1 LLTKTELGGDN
12 EAVAK
17 RGLIVALLACTAVL
31 AGSAL
36 AGRLLPASL
45 SSYLLGPKL
54 IRAEIYVQAGAVQ
67 HDYQLD
73 RGRLQKRYSNGQ
85 LTVVK
90 QAGPISVKVAPLAH
104 VVLNGKVS
112 SLRALRAKMQVAVL
126 HDKELP
132 AQLVWASTKS
142 PPTLPVPVTTLLLG
156 SQMVRGE
163 IVVASG
169 DPTAPHDYLL
179 DHGRIRQ
186 VGVSAVTMRERDGTV
201 VTINISPTAR
211 IKLNGKNASF
221 LQLQK
226 GMMATTI
233 HDGDKPADQVFATGR

>member
-1 LLTKTELGGDN
+1 
-12 EAVAK
+12 VAK

-31 AGSAL
+31 AAPAL
-36 AGRLLPASL
+36 AGQLLPKSV

-54 IRAEIYVQAGAVQ
+54 IRGELYVQAGAVQ

-73 RGRLQKRYSNGQ
+73 RGRLQKRYANGQ
-85 LTVVK
+85 LTIIK
-90 QAGPISVKVAPLAH
+90 QAGPISVKVAPLAR
-104 VVLNGKVS
+104 VLLNGKPVGVRT
-112 SLRALRAKMQVAVL
+112 LRARMQVAVL

-142 PPTLPVPVTTLLLG
+142 PPNLPIPVTNLLLG
-156 SQMVRGE
+156 SQLVRGE
-163 IVVASG
+163 IAVASS

-186 VGVSAVTMRERDGTV
+186 VGVSTVTLRERDGTV
-201 VTINISPTAR
+201 VTINVSPTAR

-226 GMMATTI
+226 GMMALTI

>member
-1 LLTKTELGGDN
+1 LLTKTDSGGDN
-12 EAVAK
+12 ETVAK

-31 AGSAL
+31 AAPA
-36 AGRLLPASL
+36 AGRLLPPSV
-45 SSYLLGPKL
+45 SSYMLGPKL

-73 RGRLQKRYSNGQ
+73 RGRLQKRYANGQ

-90 QAGPISVKVAPLAH
+90 QAGPISVKVAATAR
-104 VVLNGKVS
+104 VVLNGKTS
-112 SLRALRAKMQVAVL
+112 SVRALRAKMQVAVL
-126 HDKELP
+126 HDKEFP

-142 PPTLPVPVTTLLLG
+142 PPKLPVPVTNLLLG

-163 IVVASG
+163 IAVASG

-186 VGVSAVTMRERDGTV
+186 VGVSTITLRERDGTV

-211 IKLNGKNASF
+211 IKLNGKNATF

>member
-1 LLTKTELGGDN
+1 M
-12 EAVAK
+12 AK

-31 AGSAL
+31 AAPAL
-36 AGRLLPASL
+36 AGQLLPKSV

-54 IRAEIYVQAGAVQ
+54 IRGELYVQAGAVQ

-73 RGRLQKRYSNGQ
+73 RGRLQKRYANGQ
-85 LTVVK
+85 LTIIK
-90 QAGPISVKVAPLAH
+90 QAGPISVKVAPLAR
-104 VVLNGKVS
+104 VLLNGKPVGVRT
-112 SLRALRAKMQVAVL
+112 LRARMQVAVL

-142 PPTLPVPVTTLLLG
+142 PPNLPIPVTNLLLG
-156 SQMVRGE
+156 SQLVRGE
-163 IVVASG
+163 IAVASG

-186 VGVSAVTMRERDGTV
+186 VGASTLTLRERDGTV
-201 VTINISPTAR
+201 VTINVSPTAR

-226 GMMATTI
+226 GMMALTI

>member
-1 LLTKTELGGDN
+1 M
-12 EAVAK
+12 AK

-31 AGSAL
+31 AAPAL
-36 AGRLLPASL
+36 AGQLLPKSV

-54 IRAEIYVQAGAVQ
+54 IRGELYVQAGAVQ

-73 RGRLQKRYSNGQ
+73 RGRLQKRYANGQ
-85 LTVVK
+85 LTIIK
-90 QAGPISVKVAPLAH
+90 QAGPISVKVAPLAR
-104 VVLNGKVS
+104 VLLNGKPVGV
-112 SLRALRAKMQVAVL
+112 RALRARMQVAVL

-142 PPTLPVPVTTLLLG
+142 PPNLPIPVTNLLLG
-156 SQMVRGE
+156 SQLVRGE
-163 IVVASG
+163 IAVASG

-186 VGVSAVTMRERDGTV
+186 VGASTLTLRERDGTV
-201 VTINISPTAR
+201 VTINVSPTAR

-226 GMMATTI
+226 GMMALTI

>member
-1 LLTKTELGGDN
+1 
-12 EAVAK
+12 VAK

-31 AGSAL
+31 AAPAL
-36 AGRLLPASL
+36 AGQLLPKSV

-54 IRAEIYVQAGAVQ
+54 IRGELYVQAGAVQ

-73 RGRLQKRYSNGQ
+73 RGRLQKRYANGQ
-85 LTVVK
+85 LTIIK
-90 QAGPISVKVAPLAH
+90 QAGPISVKVAPLAR
-104 VVLNGKVS
+104 VLLNGKPVGV
-112 SLRALRAKMQVAVL
+112 RALRAKMQVAVL

-142 PPTLPVPVTTLLLG
+142 PPNLPIPVTNLLLG
-156 SQMVRGE
+156 SQLVRGE
-163 IVVASG
+163 IAVASG

-186 VGVSAVTMRERDGTV
+186 VGASTLTLRERDGTV
-201 VTINISPTAR
+201 VTINVSPTAR

-226 GMMATTI
+226 GMMALTI

>member
-1 LLTKTELGGDN
+1 
-12 EAVAK
+12 VAK

-31 AGSAL
+31 AAPAL
-36 AGRLLPASL
+36 AGQLLPKSV

-54 IRAEIYVQAGAVQ
+54 IRGELYVQAGAVQ

-73 RGRLQKRYSNGQ
+73 RGRLQKRYANGQ
-85 LTVVK
+85 LTIIK
-90 QAGPISVKVAPLAH
+90 QAGPISVKVAPLAR
-104 VVLNGKVS
+104 VLLNGKPVGV
-112 SLRALRAKMQVAVL
+112 RALRARMQVAVL

-142 PPTLPVPVTTLLLG
+142 PPNLPIPVTNLVLG
-156 SQMVRGE
+156 SQLVRGE
-163 IVVASG
+163 IAVASG

-186 VGVSAVTMRERDGTV
+186 VGASTVTLRERDGTV
-201 VTINISPTAR
+201 VTINVSPTAR

-226 GMMATTI
+226 GMMALTI

>member
-1 LLTKTELGGDN
+1 
-12 EAVAK
+12 VAK

-31 AGSAL
+31 AAPAL
-36 AGRLLPASL
+36 AGQLLPKSV

-54 IRAEIYVQAGAVQ
+54 IRGELYVQAGAVQ

-73 RGRLQKRYSNGQ
+73 RGRLQKRYANGQ
-85 LTVVK
+85 LTIIK
-90 QAGPISVKVAPLAH
+90 QAGPISVKVAPLAR
-104 VVLNGKVS
+104 VLLNGKPVGV
-112 SLRALRAKMQVAVL
+112 RALRARMQVAVL

-142 PPTLPVPVTTLLLG
+142 PPNLPIPVTNLLLG
-156 SQMVRGE
+156 SQLVRGE
-163 IVVASG
+163 IAVASG

-186 VGVSAVTMRERDGTV
+186 VGVSTVTLRERDGTV
-201 VTINISPTAR
+201 VTINVSPTAR

-226 GMMATTI
+226 GMMALTI

>member
-1 LLTKTELGGDN
+1 M
-12 EAVAK
+12 AK
-17 RGLIVALLACTAVL
+17 RGLIVALLACTAVS
-31 AGSAL
+31 AAPAL
-36 AGRLLPASL
+36 AGQLLPKSV

-54 IRAEIYVQAGAVQ
+54 IRGELYVQAGAVQ

-73 RGRLQKRYSNGQ
+73 RGRLQKRYANGQ
-85 LTVVK
+85 LTIIK
-90 QAGPISVKVAPLAH
+90 QAGPISVKVAPLAR
-104 VVLNGKVS
+104 VLLNGKPVGV
-112 SLRALRAKMQVAVL
+112 RALRARMQVAVL

-142 PPTLPVPVTTLLLG
+142 PPNLPIPVTNLLLG
-156 SQMVRGE
+156 SQLVRGE
-163 IVVASG
+163 IAVASG

-186 VGVSAVTMRERDGTV
+186 VGASTLTLRERDGTV
-201 VTINISPTAR
+201 VTINVSPTAR

-226 GMMATTI
+226 GMMALTI

>member
-1 LLTKTELGGDN
+1 M
-12 EAVAK
+12 AK

-31 AGSAL
+31 AAPAL
-36 AGRLLPASL
+36 AGQLLPKSV

-54 IRAEIYVQAGAVQ
+54 IRGELYVQAGAVQ

-73 RGRLQKRYSNGQ
+73 RGRLQKRYANGQ
-85 LTVVK
+85 LTIIK
-90 QAGPISVKVAPLAH
+90 QAGPISVKVAPLAR
-104 VVLNGKVS
+104 VLLNGKPVGV
-112 SLRALRAKMQVAVL
+112 RALRAKMQVAVL

-142 PPTLPVPVTTLLLG
+142 PPNLPVPVTNLLLG
-156 SQMVRGE
+156 SQLVRGE
-163 IVVASG
+163 IAVASA

-186 VGVSAVTMRERDGTV
+186 VGAFTVTLRERDGTV
-201 VTINISPTAR
+201 VTINVSPTAR

-226 GMMATTI
+226 GMMALTI

>member
-1 LLTKTELGGDN
+1 
-12 EAVAK
+12 VAK

-31 AGSAL
+31 AAPAL
-36 AGRLLPASL
+36 AGQLLPKSV

-54 IRAEIYVQAGAVQ
+54 IRGELYVQAGAVQ

-73 RGRLQKRYSNGQ
+73 RGRLQKRYANGQ
-85 LTVVK
+85 LTIIK
-90 QAGPISVKVAPLAH
+90 QAGPISVKVAPLAR
-104 VVLNGKVS
+104 VLLNGKPVGVRT
-112 SLRALRAKMQVAVL
+112 LRARMQVAVL

-142 PPTLPVPVTTLLLG
+142 PPNLPIPVTNLLLG
-156 SQMVRGE
+156 SQLVRGE
-163 IVVASG
+163 IAVASG

-186 VGVSAVTMRERDGTV
+186 VGASTLTLRERDGTV
-201 VTINISPTAR
+201 VTINVSPTAR

-226 GMMATTI
+226 GMMALTI

>member
-1 LLTKTELGGDN
+1 
-12 EAVAK
+12 VAK
-17 RGLIVALLACTAVL
+17 RGLIVALLASTAVL
-31 AGSAL
+31 AAPAL
-36 AGRLLPASL
+36 AGQLLPKSV

-54 IRAEIYVQAGAVQ
+54 IRGELYVQAGAVQ

-73 RGRLQKRYSNGQ
+73 RGRLQKRYANGQ
-85 LTVVK
+85 LTIIK
-90 QAGPISVKVAPLAH
+90 QAGPISVKVAPLAR
-104 VVLNGKVS
+104 VLLNGKPVGVRT
-112 SLRALRAKMQVAVL
+112 LRARMQVAVL

-142 PPTLPVPVTTLLLG
+142 PPNLPIPVTNLLLG
-156 SQMVRGE
+156 SQLVRGE
-163 IVVASG
+163 IAVASG

-186 VGVSAVTMRERDGTV
+186 VGASTVTLRERDGTV
-201 VTINISPTAR
+201 VTINVSPTAR

-226 GMMATTI
+226 GMMALTI

>member
-1 LLTKTELGGDN
+1 
-12 EAVAK
+12 VAK

-31 AGSAL
+31 AAPAL
-36 AGRLLPASL
+36 AGQLLPKSV

-54 IRAEIYVQAGAVQ
+54 IRGELYVQAGAVQ

-73 RGRLQKRYSNGQ
+73 RGRLQKRYANGQ
-85 LTVVK
+85 LTIIK

-104 VVLNGKVS
+104 KLLNGKPVGV
-112 SLRALRAKMQVAVL
+112 RALRARMQVAVL

-142 PPTLPVPVTTLLLG
+142 PPNLPIPVTNLLLG
-156 SQMVRGE
+156 SQLVRGE
-163 IVVASG
+163 IAVASG

-186 VGVSAVTMRERDGTV
+186 VGASTVTLRERDGTV
-201 VTINISPTAR
+201 VTINVSPTAR

-226 GMMATTI
+226 GMMALTI

>member
-1 LLTKTELGGDN
+1 
-12 EAVAK
+12 VAK

-31 AGSAL
+31 AAPAL
-36 AGRLLPASL
+36 AGQLLPKSV

-54 IRAEIYVQAGAVQ
+54 IRGELYVQAGAVQ

-73 RGRLQKRYSNGQ
+73 RGRLQKRYANGQ
-85 LTVVK
+85 LTIIK
-90 QAGPISVKVAPLAH
+90 QAGPISVKVAPLAR
-104 VVLNGKVS
+104 VLLNGKPAGV
-112 SLRALRAKMQVAVL
+112 RALRARMQVAVL

-142 PPTLPVPVTTLLLG
+142 PPNLPIPVMNLLLG
-156 SQMVRGE
+156 SQLVRGE
-163 IVVASG
+163 IAVASG

-186 VGVSAVTMRERDGTV
+186 VGASTVTMRERDGTV
-201 VTINISPTAR
+201 VTINVSPTAR

-226 GMMATTI
+226 GMMALTI

>member
-1 LLTKTELGGDN
+1 
-12 EAVAK
+12 VAK

-31 AGSAL
+31 AAPAL
-36 AGRLLPASL
+36 AGQLLPKSV

-54 IRAEIYVQAGAVQ
+54 IRGELYVQAGAVQ

-73 RGRLQKRYSNGQ
+73 RGRLQKRYANGQ
-85 LTVVK
+85 LTIIK
-90 QAGPISVKVAPLAH
+90 QAGPISVKVAPLAR
-104 VVLNGKVS
+104 VLLNGKPVGVH
-112 SLRALRAKMQVAVL
+112 ALRAKMQVAVL

-142 PPTLPVPVTTLLLG
+142 PPNLPIPVTNLLLG
-156 SQMVRGE
+156 SQLVRGE
-163 IVVASG
+163 IAVASG

-186 VGVSAVTMRERDGTV
+186 VGASTLTLRERDGTV
-201 VTINISPTAR
+201 VTINVSPTAR

-226 GMMATTI
+226 GMMALTI

>member
-1 LLTKTELGGDN
+1 
-12 EAVAK
+12 VAK

-31 AGSAL
+31 AAPAL
-36 AGRLLPASL
+36 AGQLLPKSV

-54 IRAEIYVQAGAVQ
+54 IRGELYVQAGAVQ

-73 RGRLQKRYSNGQ
+73 RGRLQKRYANGQ
-85 LTVVK
+85 LTIIK
-90 QAGPISVKVAPLAH
+90 QAGPISVKVAPLAR
-104 VVLNGKVS
+104 VLLNGKPVGV
-112 SLRALRAKMQVAVL
+112 RALRARMQVAVL
-126 HDKELP
+126 HYKELP

-142 PPTLPVPVTTLLLG
+142 PPNLPIPVTNLLLG
-156 SQMVRGE
+156 SQLVRGE
-163 IVVASG
+163 IAVASG

-186 VGVSAVTMRERDGTV
+186 VGASTLTLRERDGTV
-201 VTINISPTAR
+201 VTINVSPTAR

-226 GMMATTI
+226 GMMALTI